1 MRRGE
6 IYYADLSPTV
16 GSEINKRRPVLIVS
30 NDANN
35 RAANTVTI
43 LPITSN
49 VTRTYP
55 FELFLPPNE
64 SGLPKPSKALAQ
76 QIRTISKQRFS
87 GNSTG
92 MLKAALMRKVEDAM
106 RLHLDLDGERASGF
120 PTGRTR
126 PSRAR

>member
-35 RAANTVTI
+35 RAANTVTV

-49 VTRTYP
+49 ISKVYP
-55 FELFLPPNE
+55 FEILLSSKE
-64 SGLPKPSKALAQ
+64 SALPKPSKAQAQ
-76 QIRTISKQRFS
+76 QIRTISRERLQ
-87 GNSTG
+87 G
-92 MLKAALMRKVEDAM
+92 AAVGRLGPTLMRKAEDAV
-106 RLHLDLDGERASGF
+106 RLHLDL
-120 PTGRTR
+120 
-126 PSRAR
+126 